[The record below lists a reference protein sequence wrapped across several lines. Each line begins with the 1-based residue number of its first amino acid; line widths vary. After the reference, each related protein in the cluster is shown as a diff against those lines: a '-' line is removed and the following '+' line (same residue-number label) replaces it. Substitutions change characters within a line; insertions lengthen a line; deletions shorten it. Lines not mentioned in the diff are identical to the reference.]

1 MGDVGDVVGDVG
13 DVGEE
18 PDIYE
23 IAGSSYRL
31 RNFQPSNASFKDEID
46 EMLNEENVY
55 PFADDFDLSGVDS
68 QILSEI
74 LSIMSY
80 NETELIFMILHRETT
95 YLVYQL
101 SNLQLLLVGEDG
113 DAINE
118 EETLYNTGIS
128 ELNENEG
135 EPVQMYVL
143 YNSV

>member
-1 MGDVGDVVGDVG
+1 MGE
-13 DVGEE
+13 VGEE

-23 IAGSSYRL
+23 IVGSSYRL

-128 ELNENEG
+128 ELNANEG

>member
-1 MGDVGDVVGDVG
+1 MGE
-13 DVGEE
+13 VGEE

-23 IAGSSYRL
+23 IVGSSYRL

-46 EMLNEENVY
+46 QMLNVENVY
-55 PFADDFDLSGVDS
+55 PFANDFDLSGVDS
-68 QILSEI
+68 SILSEI
-74 LSIMSY
+74 ISIMSN
-80 NETELIFMILHRETT
+80 NELSETKFMILHRETT

-128 ELNENEG
+128 ELNFL
-135 EPVQMYVL
+135 PAQLYVL
-143 YNSV
+143 YNSVSSAHANAQMR